1 MTDVLVPHQQEEGRY
16 RALLALNPADPGALD
31 ALIAGLHDES
41 WRVRRA
47 ASESFRRLPSP
58 AQVAQRL
65 VAVLSERGQ
74 TGARNAAAEALIGL
88 GDVAVAPLIKLLGH
102 EDADQRK
109 FAADILGHLGR
120 RPAESALVVAL
131 ADEDLNVRVSAVEA
145 LGSLASDVGARAV
158 EALLGDQEVVVRLAA
173 LEALA
178 QLQWP
183 PPLPVLVPLL
193 NDPLLRRSAYRV
205 MGLIPQVAA
214 TELISRGLG
223 SEVRSIRESAL
234 GALGTQASVAD
245 SALRAEIDSQ
255 ARAALKRVPDAVE
268 FVKQAFENNE
278 VHVRAGALVA
288 AGALREP
295 SLAVAVA
302 EAAREDRLLREVIR
316 TLSRLGSEAG
326 RELLGRMAELSLPA
340 RAAAAQAMLEMVD
353 PSYVP
358 ALSALLEWAE
368 DDLRAVAV
376 KALGRTQSPEAV
388 APLVALLDEP
398 ALAGAAVRALGVLS
412 GGCREAVLASLEQ
425 VVEQRPSPAAVAA
438 FAHAGGM
445 AALPTFRKLARAAD
459 PQLRAAA
466 LDAAMDVD
474 PAVGLELARGAL
486 TDEAAPVRAAGARA
500 VGRVGD
506 ASAGTL
512 LKPALQDEDIAVRLA
527 AVDALG
533 ECGATDRVLELEA
546 LVGHLDGALAGRA
559 VRALTRIGTVRPH
572 VLKEAARH
580 ADAEVVKAA
589 LQAGAVSAEGVALA
603 IELLKHSGWDV
614 RATAARVLGDSGG
627 RESLEAVRAALTL
640 EQDALARR
648 ALTDAVERL
657 SRR

>member
-1 MTDVLVPHQQEEGRY
+1 MTPDTALHEEERY
-16 RALLALNPADPGALD
+16 QAVLALEPAAPGTLD
-31 ALIAGLHDES
+31 ALIRALHDES

-47 ASESFRRLPSP
+47 SSETLRRLPHLTE
-58 AQVAQRL
+58 VAHRL
-65 VAVLSERGQ
+65 VSVLGERGE
-74 TGARNAAAEALIGL
+74 TGARNAAAEALVGL
-88 GDVAVAPLIKLLGH
+88 GDVSVAPLIKLLRH
-102 EDADQRK
+102 DDPDQRK

-120 RPAESALVVAL
+120 RSAEAALIDAL
-131 ADEDLNVRVSAVEA
+131 GDSDLNVQVSAVEA
-145 LGSLASDVGARAV
+145 LGRVGSDTGARAL
-158 EALLGDQEVVVRLAA
+158 ESLLKEQEMLLRLAV
-173 LEALA
+173 LESLS

-183 PPLPVLVPLL
+183 PPLPVVVPLL
-193 NDPLLRRSAYRV
+193 SDPLLRRSAYRV

-223 SEVRSIRESAL
+223 SETRSVREAAL

-245 SALRAEIDSQ
+245 GALRAEIDAQ
-255 ARAALKRVPDAVE
+255 TRAALKRVPEAVD
-268 FVKQAFENNE
+268 FVAQAFEADDMP
-278 VHVRAGALVA
+278 VRAGALVA

-295 SLAVAVA
+295 SLAIAVA

-388 APLVALLDEP
+388 APLVAMLEEP
-398 ALAGAAVRALGVLS
+398 SVAGAAVRALGVLS
-412 GGCREAVLASLEQ
+412 GGCRDAVLKALEE
-425 VVEQRPSPAAVAA
+425 VVERRPSPPAVAA
-438 FAHAGGM
+438 YAHAGGTT
-445 AALPTFRKLARAAD
+445 ALPTLRKLGRDAD
-459 PQLRAAA
+459 PLLRAAA

-500 VGRVGD
+500 IGRVGD
-506 ASAGTL
+506 SAAGTM
-512 LKPALQDEDIAVRLA
+512 LKRALQDEDIAVQLA

-533 ECGATDRVLELEA
+533 ECGSTDRVPELEA
-546 LVGHLDGALAGRA
+546 LVSHLDGALAGRA
-559 VRALTRIGTVRPH
+559 VRALARLGQARPE
-572 VLKEAARH
+572 VLREAARH
-580 ADAEVVKAA
+580 SDAEVVKAA
-589 LQAGAVSAEGVALA
+589 LQAGAVSAEGVSLA
-603 IELLKHSGWDV
+603 VELLRHPGWDV

-627 RESLEAVRAALTL
+627 RESLEAVRAALSA

-648 ALTDAVERL
+648 ALSDAVERL

>member
-1 MTDVLVPHQQEEGRY
+1 MTPVTALEEEERYQALMALEPGGKETLEALV
-16 RALLALNPADPGALD
+16 
-31 ALIAGLHDES
+31 AGLHDDS

-47 ASESFRRLPSP
+47 AIECLRRLPSLSE
-58 AQVAQRL
+58 VAHRL
-65 VAVLSERGQ
+65 VRVLGERGE
-74 TGARNAAAEALIGL
+74 TGARNAAAEALVGL
-88 GDVAVAPLIKLLGH
+88 GDVSVGPLIRLLDH
-102 EDADQRK
+102 VDPDQRK
-109 FAADILGHLGR
+109 FAADVLGQLGR
-120 RPAESALVVAL
+120 RTAESALIVVL
-131 ADEDLNVRVSAVEA
+131 SDPDLNVRVSAVEA
-145 LGSLASDVGARAV
+145 LARVGSDTAARAL
-158 EALLGDQEVVVRLAA
+158 EGLLKEPEPLLRLAV
-173 LEALA
+173 LEALS

-183 PPLPVLVPLL
+183 PPLPVVVPLL
-193 NDPLLRRSAYRV
+193 SEPLLQRSAYRV

-234 GALGTQASVAD
+234 GALGMQASVAD
-245 SALRAEIDSQ
+245 GTLRSEIDGQ
-255 ARAALKRVPDAVE
+255 TRLALKRVPDAVG
-268 FVKQAFENNE
+268 FVSQAFESDDMA
-278 VHVRAGALVA
+278 VRAGALVA

-295 SLAVAVA
+295 SLATAVA

-316 TLSRLGSEAG
+316 TLSRLGPEAG
-326 RELLGRMAELSLPA
+326 RELLSRMAELSLPA

-368 DDLRAVAV
+368 EDLRAVAV

-412 GGCREAVLASLEQ
+412 GGCRDAVLKALEE
-425 VVEQRPSPAAVAA
+425 VMGRRPSPAAVAA
-438 FAHAGGM
+438 FAHTGGTS
-445 AALPTFRKLARAAD
+445 ALPVLRKLARDAD
-459 PQLRAAA
+459 PLLRAAA
-466 LDAAMDVD
+466 LDAAMNVD
-474 PAVGLELARGAL
+474 PSVGLELARGAL

-506 ASAGTL
+506 ASAGAL
-512 LKPALQDEDIAVRLA
+512 LKRALQDEDISVQLA

-533 ECGATDRVLELEA
+533 ECGAGERVPELEA
-546 LVGHLDGALAGRA
+546 LVSHPDGALAGRA
-559 VRALTRIGTVRPH
+559 VRALARIGTLRPE
-572 VLKEAARH
+572 VLREATRH
-580 ADAEVVKAA
+580 GDAEVVKAA
-589 LQAGAVSAEGVALA
+589 LQAGAVSAEGVSLA
-603 IELLKHSGWDV
+603 VELLRHPGWDV

-627 RESLEAVRAALTL
+627 RDSLEAVRVALSV

-648 ALTDAVERL
+648 ALADTVERL

>member
-1 MTDVLVPHQQEEGRY
+1 MTPGTALEEEERYQALMALEPAGPETLEALV
-16 RALLALNPADPGALD
+16 
-31 ALIAGLHDES
+31 AGLHDES

-47 ASESFRRLPSP
+47 AIECLRRLPSL
-58 AQVAQRL
+58 AEVARRL
-65 VAVLSERGQ
+65 VSVLGERGE
-74 TGARNAAAEALIGL
+74 TGARNAAAEALVGL
-88 GDVAVAPLIKLLGH
+88 GDVSVAPLIRLLDH
-102 EDADQRK
+102 ADPDQRK
-109 FAADILGHLGR
+109 FAADILGQLGR
-120 RPAESALVVAL
+120 RTAESALIAVL
-131 ADEDLNVRVSAVEA
+131 SDEDLNVRVSAVEA
-145 LGSLASDVGARAV
+145 LGRVGSDTAARAL
-158 EALLGDQEVVVRLAA
+158 EGLLKEPEPLLRLAV

-183 PPLPVLVPLL
+183 PPLPVVVPLL
-193 NDPLLRRSAYRV
+193 SEPLLQRSAYRV

-223 SEVRSIRESAL
+223 SEVRSIREAAL
-234 GALGTQASVAD
+234 GALGMQASVAD
-245 SALRAEIDSQ
+245 GTLRAELDSQ
-255 ARAALKRVPDAVE
+255 TRMALKRVPDAAG
-268 FVKQAFENNE
+268 FVTQAFESDDMA
-278 VHVRAGALVA
+278 VRAGALVA

-295 SLAVAVA
+295 SLAIAVA

-316 TLSRLGSEAG
+316 TLSRLGAEAG

-368 DDLRAVAV
+368 EDLRAVAV

-412 GGCREAVLASLEQ
+412 GGCREAVLKALEE
-425 VVEQRPSPAAVAA
+425 VMGRRPSPAAVAA
-438 FAHAGGM
+438 FAHTGAT
-445 AALPTFRKLARAAD
+445 AALPTLRKLARDAD
-459 PQLRAAA
+459 PLLRAAA
-466 LDAAMDVD
+466 LDAAMNVD
-474 PAVGLELARGAL
+474 PSVGLELARGAL
-486 TDEAAPVRAAGARA
+486 ADEAAPVRAAGARA

-506 ASAGTL
+506 SSAGAL
-512 LKPALQDEDIAVRLA
+512 LKRALQDEDISVQLA

-533 ECGATDRVLELEA
+533 ECGAVERVPDLEA
-546 LVGHLDGALAGRA
+546 LVSHADGALAGRA
-559 VRALTRIGTVRPH
+559 VRALARIGTLRPE
-572 VLKEAARH
+572 VLREATRH
-580 ADAEVVKAA
+580 PDAEVVKAA
-589 LQAGAVSAEGVALA
+589 LQAGAVSAEGVSLA
-603 IELLKHSGWDV
+603 VELLRHPGWDV

-627 RESLEAVRAALTL
+627 RDSLEAVRAALSV

-648 ALTDAVERL
+648 ALSDAVERL

>member
-1 MTDVLVPHQQEEGRY
+1 MTQPSAPHEEERY
-16 RALLALNPADPGALD
+16 QAILALEPSAPGTLD
-31 ALIAGLHDES
+31 ALIVGLHDES

-47 ASESFRRLPSP
+47 AIENLRRLPTLSE
-58 AQVAQRL
+58 VAHRL
-65 VAVLSERGQ
+65 VSVLGERGE
-74 TGARNAAAEALIGL
+74 TGARNAAAEALVGL
-88 GDVAVAPLIKLLGH
+88 GDVSVGPLIKLLRH
-102 EDADQRK
+102 SDPDQRK
-109 FAADILGHLGR
+109 FAADILGQLGR
-120 RPAESALVVAL
+120 RSAEGALIDAL
-131 ADEDLNVRVSAVEA
+131 MDVDLNVRVSTVEA
-145 LGSLASDVGARAV
+145 LAHVGSDTAARAL
-158 EALLGDQEVVVRLAA
+158 ESLLKEDESFLRLAV
-173 LEALA
+173 LETLA

-183 PPLPVLVPLL
+183 PPLPVVVPLL
-193 NDPLLRRSAYRV
+193 ADPTLRRSAYRV
-205 MGLIPQVAA
+205 MGLIPQLAA

-223 SEVRSIRESAL
+223 SEVRSIREAAL

-245 SALRAEIDSQ
+245 GMLRSEIDSQ
-255 ARAALKRVPDAVE
+255 ARAALKRVPDAVA
-268 FVKQAFENNE
+268 FVAQAFEADDMP
-278 VHVRAGALVA
+278 VRAGALVA

-295 SLAVAVA
+295 SLAIAVA

-376 KALGRTQSPEAV
+376 KALGRTQSPDAV
-388 APLVALLDEP
+388 APLVAMLEEP
-398 ALAGAAVRALGVLS
+398 SVAGAAVRALGVLS
-412 GGCREAVLASLEQ
+412 GGCREAVLKALEE
-425 VVEQRPSPAAVAA
+425 VVERHPSPAAVAA
-438 FAHAGGM
+438 FAHAGGT

-459 PQLRAAA
+459 PFLRAAA

-486 TDEAAPVRAAGARA
+486 ADEAAPVRAAGARA
-500 VGRVGD
+500 IGRVGD
-506 ASAGTL
+506 ASAGAL
-512 LKPALQDEDIAVRLA
+512 LKRALQDEDIAVQLA

-533 ECGATDRVLELEA
+533 ECGAADRAPDLET
-546 LVGHLDGALAGRA
+546 LVSHPDGALAGRA
-559 VRALTRIGTVRPH
+559 VRALARLGTLRPQ
-572 VLKEAARH
+572 VLQEASRH

-589 LQAGAVSAEGVALA
+589 LQAGAVSSEGVALA
-603 IELLKHSGWDV
+603 VELLRHPGWDV

-627 RESLEAVRAALTL
+627 RESLEAVRAALGV

-648 ALTDAVERL
+648 ALSDAVERL

>member
-1 MTDVLVPHQQEEGRY
+1 VNPVLALQEEERY
-16 RALLALNPADPGALD
+16 QAMLRLDPADKGTLD

-47 ASESFRRLPSP
+47 AVESLRRLPSLSE
-58 AQVAQRL
+58 VAGRL
-65 VAVLSERGQ
+65 VGVLGERGE
-74 TGARNAAAEALIGL
+74 TGARNAAAEALVGL
-88 GDVAVAPLIKLLGH
+88 GDPAVGPLLRLLGH
-102 EDADQRK
+102 ADPDQRK
-109 FAADILGHLGR
+109 FAADILGQLGR
-120 RPAESALVVAL
+120 RAAEGALIQAL
-131 ADEDLNVRVSAVEA
+131 EDPDLNVRVSAVEA
-145 LGSLASDVGARAV
+145 LGRLGAEPAAR
-158 EALLGDQEVVVRLAA
+158 A
-173 LEALA
+173 LEAALKDPEPLLRLA
-178 QLQWP
+178 VLEALTQLQWP
-183 PPLPVLVPLL
+183 PPLPEVVPLL
-193 NDPLLRRSAYRV
+193 ADPQLRRSAYRV

-214 TELISRGLG
+214 TELISRGLA
-223 SEVRSIRESAL
+223 SEVRSIREAAL

-245 SALRAEIDSQ
+245 GALRAEIDTQ
-255 ARAALKRVPDAVE
+255 ARNALKRVPEAVE
-268 FVKQAFENNE
+268 FVAQAFEAE
-278 VHVRAGALVA
+278 DVPVRAGALVA

-302 EAAREDRLLREVIR
+302 EAAREDRLLAEVIR
-316 TLSRLGSEAG
+316 TLSRLGPEAG

-388 APLVALLDEP
+388 APLVSLLDEP

-412 GGCREAVLASLEQ
+412 GGCREAVLVALEKVMEGQ
-425 VVEQRPSPAAVAA
+425 PSPAAVAA
-438 FAHAGGM
+438 FAHAGGT
-445 AALPTFRKLARAAD
+445 ASLPALRRLARAAD
-459 PQLRAAA
+459 PLLRAAA

-486 TDEAAPVRAAGARA
+486 VDEAAPVRAAGARA

-512 LKPALQDEDIAVRLA
+512 LKRALQDEDIAVRLA

-533 ECGATDRVLELEA
+533 ECGAAERVADLEV
-546 LVGHLDGALAGRA
+546 LVSHPDGALAGRA
-559 VRALTRIGTVRPH
+559 VRALARIGIVRPEVLREATRH
-572 VLKEAARH
+572 V
-580 ADAEVVKAA
+580 DAEVVKAA

-603 IELLKHSGWDV
+603 VQLLRHSGWDV

-627 RESLEAVRAALTL
+627 RESLEAVRAALSL

-648 ALTDAVERL
+648 ALSDAVERL

>member
-1 MTDVLVPHQQEEGRY
+1 VTDVLTPQQEEGRY
-16 RALLALNPADPGALD
+16 RALLALDPADPKTLD
-31 ALIAGLHDES
+31 ALIVGLHDES

-47 ASESFRRLPSP
+47 ATESLRRLPTP

-65 VAVLSERGQ
+65 VSVLGERGEP
-74 TGARNAAAEALIGL
+74 GARNAAAEALIGL
-88 GDVAVAPLIKLLGH
+88 GDVAVAPLIKLLSH

-120 RPAESALVVAL
+120 RSAEIALVAAL
-131 ADEDLNVRVSAVEA
+131 KDADLNVRVSAVEA
-145 LGSLASDVGARAV
+145 LGHVGSDVGARAL
-158 EALLGDQEVVVRLAA
+158 EGLLGDTEVLVRLAA
-173 LEALA
+173 LESLS

-223 SEVRSIRESAL
+223 SEVRSIREAAL

-245 SALRAEIDSQ
+245 PGLRAEIDSQ
-255 ARAALKRVPDAVE
+255 ARAALKRVPDAME
-268 FVKQAFENNE
+268 FVRQAFENNDMP
-278 VHVRAGALVA
+278 VRAGALVA

-326 RELLGRMAELSLPA
+326 RELLQRMAELSLPA

-353 PSYVP
+353 PSYVH

-376 KALGRTQSPEAV
+376 KALGRTQSPDAV
-388 APLVALLDEP
+388 APLVALLEEP

-412 GGCREAVLASLEQ
+412 GGCREAVLAALEQ
-425 VVEQRPSPAAVAA
+425 VVERRPSPAAVAA
-438 FAHAGGM
+438 FAHAGGTD
-445 AALPTFRKLARAAD
+445 ALPTFRKLARATD

-506 ASAGTL
+506 VSAGTL

-533 ECGATDRVLELEA
+533 ECGAVDRVPELEA
-546 LVGHLDGALAGRA
+546 LVSHPDGELAGRA
-559 VRALTRIGTVRPH
+559 VRALARIGTVRPQ
-572 VLKEAARH
+572 VLKDAARH
-580 ADAEVVKAA
+580 VDAEVVKAA

-627 RESLEAVRAALTL
+627 RESLEAVRAALAV